1 MMDMEM
7 AVEETRD
14 ELTGAMERLTAAAAI
29 LEQAAERF
37 SGVELQA
44 SLGRGSQREAEL
56 EQRLAEAEATI
67 ESLRAEAAVRQTGF
81 QTGRKTTPAGA
92 PAVGAMVSRDG
103 VVVEAGA
110 LDGALRSLSIEQR
123 IAVKAEMLRAGLIG

>member
-1 MMDMEM
+1 MEMEM
-7 AVEETRD
+7 AVEETRV
-14 ELTGAMERLTAAAAI
+14 ELNGAVDRLTATAAI

-37 SGVELQA
+37 AGVELQA
-44 SLGRGSQREAEL
+44 SLERVGQREAEL

-67 ESLRAEAAVRQTGF
+67 ESLRAEALARPA
-81 QTGRKTTPAGA
+81 GRKTTPAGA
-92 PAVGAMVSRDG
+92 ATGVGALVSRDG
-103 VVVEAGA
+103 VAVEAGA